1 MASVIFREET
11 PETRDEPITSRYH
24 TMSSE
29 PKFPVQ
35 WEELVSRLEVPEE
48 RQVWIG
54 RFIMF
59 LDEDCV
65 ALKREVSF
73 VRGQEER
80 EKIRFDLDRL
90 MEGNL
95 VIITI
100 LLLVRKN

>member
-1 MASVIFREET
+1 MASVIFREEM
-11 PETRDEPITSRYH
+11 PEMRDEPIMSRYC

-35 WEELVSRLEVPEE
+35 WEESVSRLEVPEE
-48 RQVWIG
+48 RRVWISWSV
-54 RFIMF
+54 MF

-65 ALKREVSF
+65 ALEREVSF

-90 MEGNL
+90 MERNL
-95 VIITI
+95 AIITI
-100 LLLVRKN
+100 LLLVWKN